1 MAGILIIFVT
11 GLKARIIHMKNEKE
25 IEEKEQEIIEGQTAE
40 TEGQMPVS
48 EKDRKKK
55 KLAQQAGRIKELSA
69 SLDQV
74 RDELKQAQTEL
85 EQTKEEL
92 EKSRQAAGEAK
103 DMYLRLQAEWDN
115 YRRRTAKERL
125 ELIDNAGRDILTGFL
140 PVLDDCQRA
149 LNVLSESDAAQ
160 AAVEGTELIYNKLI
174 AYLKQRGVE
183 RIEARGAVFDTDF
196 HEAVAQF
203 PVEDPEK
210 KNTVIDVTQEGY
222 TLNGN
227 VIRYAKVVVGI

>member
-1 MAGILIIFVT
+1 ME
-11 GLKARIIHMKNEKE
+11 NETDNK
-25 IEEKEQEIIEGQTAE
+25 EEKIEMTEE
-40 TEGQMPVS
+40 TPETPHKEER
-48 EKDRKKK
+48 EKDRKKRK
-55 KLAQQAGRIKELSA
+55 IAEQAEQIKALEEA
-69 SLDQV
+69 
-74 RDELKQAQTEL
+74 LKQAED
-85 EQTKEEL
+85 EA
-92 EKSRQAAGEAK
+92 EKLRGDAAEAR
-103 DMYLRLQAEWDN
+103 DQYLRLQAEWDN

-125 ELIDNAGRDILTGFL
+125 ELIDNAGKDILTGFL
-140 PVLDDCQRA
+140 PILDDCQRA
-149 LNVLSESDAAQ
+149 LNVLRESEGAEAAI
-160 AAVEGTELIYNKLI
+160 EGTELIFNKLMG
-174 AYLKQRGVE
+174 YLNQRGVE

>member
-1 MAGILIIFVT
+1 MN
-11 GLKARIIHMKNEKE
+11 KKYKDMDKE
-25 IEEKEQEIIEGQTAE
+25 NEEKEEKVEMPEEAQEAPHKDHKEE
-40 TEGQMPVS
+40 K
-48 EKDRKKK
+48 EKDRKKRK
-55 KLAQQAGRIKELSA
+55 IAEQAEQIKQLNEQVQQLEEERNKLKETALETR
-69 SLDQV
+69 DQ
-74 RDELKQAQTEL
+74 
-85 EQTKEEL
+85 
-92 EKSRQAAGEAK
+92 
-103 DMYLRLQAEWDN
+103 YLRLQAEWDN

-149 LNVLSESDAAQ
+149 LQVLRESDAAT
-160 AAVEGTELIYNKLI
+160 AAIEGTELIYNKLMG
-174 AYLKQRGVE
+174 YLNQRGVE
-183 RIEARGAVFDTDF
+183 RIEARGAAFDTDF

-222 TLNGN
+222 TLNGT

>member
-1 MAGILIIFVT
+1 MENDI
-11 GLKARIIHMKNEKE
+11 EKE
-25 IEEKEQEIIEGQTAE
+25 KEEKVEMTEE
-40 TEGQMPVS
+40 TPETPHKEER
-48 EKDRKKK
+48 EKDRKKRK
-55 KLAQQAGRIKELSA
+55 IAEQAERIKALEES
-69 SLDQV
+69 
-74 RDELKQAQTEL
+74 LKQAEN
-85 EQTKEEL
+85 EL
-92 EKSRQAAGEAK
+92 EKLRGDAAEAR
-103 DMYLRLQAEWDN
+103 DQYLRLQAEWDN

-125 ELIDNAGRDILTGFL
+125 ELIDNAGKDILTGFL

-149 LNVLSESDAAQ
+149 LNVLRESEGSEAAI
-160 AAVEGTELIYNKLI
+160 EGTELIFNKLMG
-174 AYLKQRGVE
+174 YLNQRGVE

>member
-1 MAGILIIFVT
+1 MENDI
-11 GLKARIIHMKNEKE
+11 EKE
-25 IEEKEQEIIEGQTAE
+25 KEEKVEMTEE
-40 TEGQMPVS
+40 TPETPHKEER
-48 EKDRKKK
+48 EKDRKKRK
-55 KLAQQAGRIKELSA
+55 IAEQAERIKALEES
-69 SLDQV
+69 
-74 RDELKQAQTEL
+74 LKQAEN
-85 EQTKEEL
+85 EV
-92 EKSRQAAGEAK
+92 EKLRGDAAEAR
-103 DMYLRLQAEWDN
+103 DQYLRLQAEWDN
-115 YRRRTAKERL
+115 YRRRTAKERI
-125 ELIDNAGRDILTGFL
+125 ELIDNAGKDILTGFL

-149 LNVLSESDAAQ
+149 LNVLRESEGSEAAI
-160 AAVEGTELIYNKLI
+160 EGTELIFNKLMG
-174 AYLKQRGVE
+174 YLNQRGVE

>member
-1 MAGILIIFVT
+1 MENDI
-11 GLKARIIHMKNEKE
+11 EKE
-25 IEEKEQEIIEGQTAE
+25 KEEKVEMTEE
-40 TEGQMPVS
+40 TPETPHKEER
-48 EKDRKKK
+48 EKDRKKRK
-55 KLAQQAGRIKELSA
+55 IAEQAERIKALEES
-69 SLDQV
+69 
-74 RDELKQAQTEL
+74 LKQAEN
-85 EQTKEEL
+85 EV
-92 EKSRQAAGEAK
+92 EKLRGDAADAR
-103 DMYLRLQAEWDN
+103 DQYLRLQAEWDN

-125 ELIDNAGRDILTGFL
+125 ELIDNAGKDILTGFL

-149 LNVLSESDAAQ
+149 LNVLRESEGSEAAI
-160 AAVEGTELIYNKLI
+160 EGTELIFNKLMG
-174 AYLKQRGVE
+174 YLNQRGVE

>member
-1 MAGILIIFVT
+1 ME
-11 GLKARIIHMKNEKE
+11 NDKE
-25 IEEKEQEIIEGQTAE
+25 IENEEKIEMTEE
-40 TEGQMPVS
+40 TPEVPHKEEK
-48 EKDRKKK
+48 EKDRKKRK
-55 KLAQQAGRIKELSA
+55 IAEQAERIKALET
-69 SLDQV
+69 SLKEAEEEQEKLRGDAAEARDQ
-74 RDELKQAQTEL
+74 
-85 EQTKEEL
+85 
-92 EKSRQAAGEAK
+92 
-103 DMYLRLQAEWDN
+103 YLRLQAEWDN

-125 ELIDNAGRDILTGFL
+125 ELIDNAGKDILTGFL
-140 PVLDDCQRA
+140 PILDDCQRA
-149 LNVLSESDAAQ
+149 LNVLRESEGAEAAI
-160 AAVEGTELIYNKLI
+160 EGTELIFNKLMG
-174 AYLKQRGVE
+174 YLNQRGVE

>member
-1 MAGILIIFVT
+1 MENDI
-11 GLKARIIHMKNEKE
+11 EKE
-25 IEEKEQEIIEGQTAE
+25 KEEKVEMTEE
-40 TEGQMPVS
+40 TPETPHKEER
-48 EKDRKKK
+48 EKDRKKRK
-55 KLAQQAGRIKELSA
+55 IAEQAERIKALEES
-69 SLDQV
+69 
-74 RDELKQAQTEL
+74 LKQAEN
-85 EQTKEEL
+85 EV
-92 EKSRQAAGEAK
+92 EKLRGDAAEAR
-103 DMYLRLQAEWDN
+103 DQYLRLQAEWDN

-125 ELIDNAGRDILTGFL
+125 ELIDNAGKDILTGFL

-149 LNVLSESDAAQ
+149 LNVLRESEGSE
-160 AAVEGTELIYNKLI
+160 AAVEGTELIFNKLMG
-174 AYLKQRGVE
+174 YLNQRGVE

>member
-1 MAGILIIFVT
+1 M
-11 GLKARIIHMKNEKE
+11 EKE
-25 IEEKEQEIIEGQTAE
+25 EIKKENPQQAEAPVEEKSEE
-40 TEGQMPVS
+40 TPHKEER
-48 EKDRKKK
+48 EKDRKKRK
-55 KLAQQAGRIKELSA
+55 IAEQAEQIKQLTEQLKQTEENLEKA
-69 SLDQV
+69 
-74 RDELKQAQTEL
+74 RETAGELKDQ
-85 EQTKEEL
+85 
-92 EKSRQAAGEAK
+92 
-103 DMYLRLQAEWDN
+103 YLRLQAEWDN

-140 PVLDDCQRA
+140 PILDDCQRA
-149 LNVLSESDAAQ
+149 LQVLRESDAAE
-160 AAVEGTELIYNKLI
+160 AAIQGTELIYNKLMG
-174 AYLKQRGVE
+174 YLGQRGVA
-183 RIEARGAVFDTDF
+183 RIEARGAAFDTDY